1 MLTFFSYCPGV
12 EGLEL
17 DGPGSVSPIAHA
29 VTPYMIDRESA
40 ELPSFSTTVDNKP
53 NRGNGSEVNRE
64 NGGKE
69 GDTRQRD
76 KDRGDRNLRSNP
88 RSPGDDNF
96 DVELNNRNL
105 FKDGYDNIG
114 PDSVN
119 QRDRSH
125 GDEWDYP
132 IQKNKNGIK
141 SMKKVSDDQ
150 SNHNVS
156 EGGNSGSEK
165 TLSLLTV
172 CANAYQLLCMYRCRE
187 VRTFTSSVISMNI
200 FKRYC
205 LMLCLRILSS
215 NLSFPSL
222 LPLSYVHTL
231 YTHAHVS
238 SLHCFTDCHVS
249 TTSAAGCNTY

>member
-1 MLTFFSYCPGV
+1 VTHILRSYSYYDKTISVSCHLIQYSNSFFFYSFHCVGA

-29 VTPYMIDRESA
+29 VTPFMTDRESA

-53 NRGNGSEVNRE
+53 NRINDNEENRE

-69 GDTRQRD
+69 GDNRHRD
-76 KDRGDRNLRSNP
+76 KERGGRNLRSNP

-96 DVELNNRNL
+96 DILSNNRNL

-119 QRDRSH
+119 QRDPSH
-125 GDEWDYP
+125 GDEWDYQ
-132 IQKNKNGIK
+132 IQKNKNGVK
-141 SMKKVSDDQ
+141 NQKKGSDDQ
-150 SNHNVS
+150 CNSN
-156 EGGNSGSEK
+156 GSSSSDGVEK

-187 VRTFTSSVISMNI
+187 VRSLTS
-200 FKRYC
+200 
-205 LMLCLRILSS
+205 
-215 NLSFPSL
+215 
-222 LPLSYVHTL
+222 
-231 YTHAHVS
+231 HAMALNVS
-238 SLHCFTDCHVS
+238 WR
-249 TTSAAGCNTY
+249 

>member
-1 MLTFFSYCPGV
+1 M
-12 EGLEL
+12 EL

-29 VTPYMIDRESA
+29 VTPFMSDRESA

-53 NRGNGSEVNRE
+53 IRGIDTEENRE

-69 GDTRQRD
+69 HDNNRYRD
-76 KDRGDRNLRSNP
+76 KDRGGRNLRSNP
-88 RSPGDDNF
+88 RSPGDENYDAP
-96 DVELNNRNL
+96 VNNRNL

-132 IQKNKNGIK
+132 IQKNKNVRGRGN
-141 SMKKVSDDQ
+141 DDQ
-150 SNHNVS
+150 SNHNS
-156 EGGNSGSEK
+156 SSGSEK

-187 VRTFTSSVISMNI
+187 VR
-200 FKRYC
+200 
-205 LMLCLRILSS
+205 
-215 NLSFPSL
+215 SL
-222 LPLSYVHTL
+222 LRTICIIENISDGKGMVEYVFN
-231 YTHAHVS
+231 AI
-238 SLHCFTDCHVS
+238 
-249 TTSAAGCNTY
+249 